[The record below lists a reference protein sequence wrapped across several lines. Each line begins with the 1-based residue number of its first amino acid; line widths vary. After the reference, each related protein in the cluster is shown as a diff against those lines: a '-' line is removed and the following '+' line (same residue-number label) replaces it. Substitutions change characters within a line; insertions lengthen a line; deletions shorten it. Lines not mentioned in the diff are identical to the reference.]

1 MKGLLILSEARSGS
15 TWVASLTNSTGKLG
29 DAREWLRDETSEV
42 PQTLAAEQHYQ
53 KIIER
58 SSTDNGVFSVKIFPH
73 HLRNV
78 YDKRKY
84 DFIERCL
91 RDHEVLVILLERID
105 RLGAA
110 ISATRASQSG
120 QWSRTNGGRGDENIA
135 ESSVAYDRAQIL
147 ENMMYIGEGMA
158 FWRNYLALRSIQYV
172 PVFYEQIMKG
182 WREYVIDV
190 AGKMDVSID
199 AEKISNDLY
208 EVQRD
213 ALSMEWRKR
222 FELENKSRSLEKLY
236 AYGHTYPRTIGN
248 LLRFLLKKE
257 MRSRIRFRDY
267 T

>member
-1 MKGLLILSEARSGS
+1 
-15 TWVASLTNSTGKLG
+15 
-29 DAREWLRDETSEV
+29 
-42 PQTLAAEQHYQ
+42 
-53 KIIER
+53 
-58 SSTDNGVFSVKIFPH
+58 
-73 HLRNV
+73 
-78 YDKRKY
+78 
-84 DFIERCL
+84 
-91 RDHEVLVILLERID
+91 
-105 RLGAA
+105 
-110 ISATRASQSG
+110 
-120 QWSRTNGGRGDENIA
+120 
-135 ESSVAYDRAQIL
+135 
-147 ENMMYIGEGMA
+147 MYIGEGMA

-257 MRSRIRFRDY
+257 IRSRIRFRDY